1 MSEIR
6 VCDNCKHH
14 NSINYLECEQCGFDL
29 SFVIPIEENEAVNN
43 STDDF
48 TNSSN
53 AMEKDN
59 TISVNLILVSIDKQI
74 TIPITNELLIGRDGT
89 NGDYFEKS
97 NFVSRK
103 HAIFYIEDECVFI
116 FDASTNG
123 TYINDKQIPKLT
135 RIPIHSSDKIAFADV
150 VFEVKN
156 ADR

>member
-43 STDDF
+43 GTDDF

-59 TISVNLILVSIDKQI
+59 TISANLILVSIDKQI

-150 VFEVKN
+150 VIEVKN
-156 ADR
+156 EDR

>member
-29 SFVIPIEENEAVNN
+29 SFVIPVEENELVKN
-43 STDDF
+43 STGELID
-48 TNSSN
+48 SSKSL
-53 AMEKDN
+53 ETDN
-59 TISVNLILVSIDKQI
+59 TLSDNLILVSIDKQI
-74 TIPITNELLIGRDGT
+74 VIPITNELLIGRDGVH
-89 NGDYFEKS
+89 GDYFEKS

-103 HAIFYIEDECVFI
+103 HAIFYLEDECVFV

-135 RIPIHSSDKIAFADV
+135 RIPINSSDKIAFADV